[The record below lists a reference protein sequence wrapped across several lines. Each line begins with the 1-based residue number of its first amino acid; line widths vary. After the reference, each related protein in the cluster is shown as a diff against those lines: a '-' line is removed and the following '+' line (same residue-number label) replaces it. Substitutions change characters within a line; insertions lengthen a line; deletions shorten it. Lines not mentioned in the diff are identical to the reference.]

1 MKSSCVFCYF
11 FMKTRPFSL
20 AAAVICS
27 IACHMSSHCM
37 AADVSLVGD
46 TDGKGHTA
54 APLLDS
60 LGIYT
65 ASDIKGDVVLSVEGR
80 VLLNDAAGPE
90 WECAELRIEVD
101 SGARIPAELFVHKVL
116 LRALGDVFINS
127 STQGASAK
135 LMLQQSSVFRW
146 TRTMKVAGPNA
157 YLTIAGKCEVEG
169 GSLDIES
176 ATVRFNIHTQDM
188 LERVFS
194 ENRSALISVER
205 DFSISGDSTVQVI
218 LEKEVVN
225 SNLPEGEFI
234 IVSSAKTSGEV
245 PQLEI
250 TGVSPEQAERV
261 SLKLDEGGLKL
272 IVAAVP

>member
-1 MKSSCVFCYF
+1 
-11 FMKTRPFSL
+11 MKTRHFSL

-54 APLLDS
+54 TPLLDS
-60 LGIYT
+60 LGIHT

-116 LRALGDVFINS
+116 LRALGDVFITTS

-135 LMLQQSSVFRW
+135 LALQQSSVFRW
-146 TRTMKVAGPNA
+146 ARTMKVAGPSA

-176 ATVRFNIHTQDM
+176 AKVRLNIQTQDM

-205 DFSISGDSTVQVI
+205 DFSISGDSIVQVI

-225 SNLPEGEFI
+225 SNLPKGEFI

-261 SLKLDEGGLKL
+261 SLKLDERRLKL